1 MYLNLAKL
9 ATSAMKGANKMTRT
23 IFGVTM
29 IVAGGLLFGV
39 LLSGGLLF
47 PHIIG
52 PATLVAVGII
62 LVAFKQKGARN
73 E

>member
-1 MYLNLAKL
+1 MYLNLAKPFAF
-9 ATSAMKGANKMTRT
+9 ATKGADEMTKT
-23 IFGVTM
+23 IIGATM

-52 PATLVAVGII
+52 PATLVAVGVI
-62 LVAFKQKGARN
+62 LVAFKRKGARN